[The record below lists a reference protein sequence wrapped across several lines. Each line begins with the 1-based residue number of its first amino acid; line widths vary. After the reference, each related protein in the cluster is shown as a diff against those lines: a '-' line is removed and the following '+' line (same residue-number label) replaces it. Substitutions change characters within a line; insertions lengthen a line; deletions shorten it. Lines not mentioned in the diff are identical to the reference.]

1 MTLDKSDLTTEE
13 KKAVT
18 RMTNA
23 MKILSKRHWFY
34 GTAGGLCIMRY
45 TEDGERAFA
54 LNAATYDQD
63 YHVCN
68 AGDGLDIDG
77 GDW

>member
-1 MTLDKSDLTTEE
+1 MDISDLTTEE

-18 RMTNA
+18 RMGNA
-23 MKILSKRHWFY
+23 MKILAKRHWFY
-34 GTAGGLCIMRY
+34 GTAGGLCVMRY
-45 TEDGERAFA
+45 DEDGERAF
-54 LNAATYDQD
+54 TPDKVMYDQD